1 MIHYQPFYLCRS
13 HGYGLRSDLITKV
26 HFVRKHPTCLEPKG
40 AETNGCLICFR
51 VCSKGFHA
59 IKPEKSA
66 PKHVPTLLCPHSKR
80 YQLTHVF
87 VIRKVLVSAFVWV
100 HQCSSW
106 YLEPYTPWFNR
117 PLSCFFVSRLDLHLC
132 YIVPTVIIFFFIPM
146 VCVEQIWHDNLVHV
160 GGTRCSRVSALVAK
174 GH

>member
-117 PLSCFFVSRLDLHLC
+117 PLSCFFVSRLDRSYLGASLNTFSRSSFLICFTIKSILHLHSC
-132 YIVPTVIIFFFIPM
+132 
-146 VCVEQIWHDNLVHV
+146 LHV
-160 GGTRCSRVSALVAK
+160 K
-174 GH
+174 